1 MAADVFV
8 RQEGW
13 REGEFW
19 AGRFFASRRRLERYC
34 EEVQYNQ
41 SPQAAY
47 SEIVL

>member
-1 MAADVFV
+1 MYLYGKGSGGKANF
-8 RQEGW
+8 G
-13 REGEFW
+13 